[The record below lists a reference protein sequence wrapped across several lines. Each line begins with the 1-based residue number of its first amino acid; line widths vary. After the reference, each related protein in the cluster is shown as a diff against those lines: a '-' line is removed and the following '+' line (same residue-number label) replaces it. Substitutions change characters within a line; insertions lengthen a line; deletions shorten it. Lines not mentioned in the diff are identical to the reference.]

1 MQQKFKVLIYPSPF
15 ISQKKKKEKKRYKV
29 ETKIFNRLLYFIIY
43 LNVKIKFMLDQ

>member
-15 ISQKKKKEKKRYKV
+15 ISLKKIEKKRYKV

-43 LNVKIKFMLDQ
+43 LNVKINFMLDQ